1 MNYKLD
7 GISISNYGARPA
19 TSGQC
24 FALNGMLDLPKRIG
38 KTEHDW
44 GTTVEPFVQSSDI
57 QLDGRLLTLHVV
69 VKAENLDAFKNACI
83 ACKVLSTTYDSY
95 DVVCRDEIKVR
106 ELGQYLFVQVDF
118 WQNKYSL
125 KPITIIPSI
134 SGLFRLDGF
143 DLKRDFGIS
152 IAQSNNLLNTAKRID
167 VGTTEF
173 YEKTNYRG
181 LREISLRCSMI
192 GNSFADV
199 HNKMNQFQSLIMAP
213 GMRTLATPKKILSL
227 YFKDGI
233 VVNIVRPN
241 ILQFTLK
248 GISL

>member
-7 GISISNYGARPA
+7 DIPISSYGARPLIA
-19 TSGQC
+19 GQC
-24 FALNGMLDLPKRIG
+24 FSLHGMLDLPKRIG

-44 GTTVEPFVQSSDI
+44 GTTIEPFVQASDI

-69 VKAENLDAFKNACI
+69 VKPENLDAFKNACI

-95 DVVCRDEIKVR
+95 YVVCKDEVKVR

-118 WQNKYSL
+118 WQNKYIL
-125 KPITIIPSI
+125 KPITIIPSV
-134 SGLFRLDGF
+134 SGLFRLDEF
-143 DLKRDFGIS
+143 DLKRDFNIS
-152 IAQSNNLLNTAKRID
+152 IAQSNNLFNTARRID
-167 VGTTEF
+167 IGTTEF

-192 GNSFADV
+192 GSSFADV
-199 HNKMNQFQSLIMAP
+199 HNKMNQFQSVIMSP
-213 GMRTLATPKKILSL
+213 GMHALVLRNKTFNV

-233 VVNIVRPN
+233 SVDVVLSN
-241 ILQFTLK
+241 ILNFTIK
-248 GISL
+248 AISV